1 MKKEENKKYKVFS
14 GKNLLKCSDCACDN
28 PTCNDGSY
36 FCANCGIWRVL
47 VALILLIAMY
57 KVGFIVGHDMA
68 NAEQVDNNAMQGV
81 YIMKRHMKEGM
92 INGMNTMMNDKTAV
106 GKTPGYTDSNG
117 CKVTDAAIWSKM
129 LMKCSKLYED
139 AVLLENI
146 DGNSLGASYLLISSD
161 KGKMELYFA
170 GSKSGIILDN
180 IPSVSESGWV
190 SSDSKYNISKS
201 SSGKYILNVSGR
213 VTQTQR

>member
-1 MKKEENKKYKVFS
+1 MKKEEIKKYKVFS

-57 KVGFIVGHDMA
+57 KVGFIVGRDMA
-68 NAEQVDNNAMQGV
+68 NAEQADNNTAQGIF
-81 YIMKRHMKEGM
+81 IMKRHMKEGM
-92 INGMNTMMNDKTAV
+92 INGVNTMMSDKTAI

-139 AVLLENI
+139 AVLLENV
-146 DGNSLGASYLLISSD
+146 DVNSIGASYLLIADD
-161 KGKMELYFA
+161 KSKVELYFS
-170 GSKSGIILDN
+170 GSKSGMVIDKK
-180 IPSVSESGWV
+180 SDASESMWT
-190 SSDSKYNISKS
+190 SSDNKYTVSKS